1 MVSAKVEKD
10 ITVIGTHLYRPIA
23 DLLGKL
29 LTRGFQPGDRV
40 SSNYYES
47 GYSAAIILLLCA
59 AVESAVQ
66 RDRYFLKQ
74 SKSNANAS
82 SKVPEYLKSA
92 LKYRSYKRIIELF
105 DVRNAIAHNHM
116 WEIEY
121 SVKSEGGRR
130 HKKSTVVSNTHRLTK
145 VPPKNARIP
154 RTAILKM
161 HLSPN
166 SLDRTDVKKALTT
179 ATHLLEHISNKG
191 NNPVSLV
198 REQVGLNGK
207 RMKFSDLHGEIK

>member
-1 MVSAKVEKD
+1 MASRKVEKD
-10 ITVIGTHLYRPIA
+10 ITVVGQHLYQPIA

-29 LTRGFQPGDRV
+29 LKRSFQSGDRV

-47 GYSAAIILLLCA
+47 GYSAAIILLLCTA
-59 AVESAVQ
+59 IESAVQ
-66 RDRYFLKQ
+66 RDRYFFNQ
-74 SKSNANAS
+74 SRPTVKAS
-82 SKVPEYLKSA
+82 EKVSDYVQTI

-121 SVKSEGGRR
+121 SLKSEGGRA
-130 HKKSTVVSNTHRLTK
+130 HKKSTVIPKTHRLSK
-145 VPPKNARIP
+145 VPPANTRIP
-154 RTAILKM
+154 RTVILKI
-161 HLSPN
+161 HLSPS

-179 ATHLLEHISNKG
+179 AIALLEHISKNG
-191 NNPVSLV
+191 NNPVNLV

-207 RMKFSDLHGEIK
+207 RIQFSEIHGEI